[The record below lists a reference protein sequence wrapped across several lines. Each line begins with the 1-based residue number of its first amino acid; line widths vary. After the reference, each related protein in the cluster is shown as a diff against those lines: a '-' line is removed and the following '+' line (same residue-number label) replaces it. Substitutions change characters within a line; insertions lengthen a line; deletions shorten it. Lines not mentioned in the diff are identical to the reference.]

1 MLLANTIHA
10 GSRTILNPL
19 VIPKKGQ
26 MSFLG
31 TYLSFCRFSGKGH
44 SSIAAILEENKRL
57 KQDKERLTE
66 KLSQS
71 KGALRETLDRLHK
84 KDASTLSPLP
94 SRRIFSS
101 AVAAA
106 VSNQPPP
113 SLKDEFLAFSKS
125 HRFKSGGKSKKNSES
140 AK

>member
-1 MLLANTIHA
+1 MYLLRKVNYI
-10 GSRTILNPL
+10 SFDIS
-19 VIPKKGQ
+19 GQ
-26 MSFLG
+26 AAIINHTMV
-31 TYLSFCRFSGKGH
+31 
-44 SSIAAILEENKRL
+44 AILEENKRL
-57 KQDKERLTE
+57 KQDKERLTD

-84 KDASTLSPLP
+84 KDASTLSPMP

-125 HRFKSGGKSKKNSES
+125 HRFKLGGSGKQKKTDMQ
-140 AK
+140 